1 MIFNP
6 YGMTLAA
13 HEPFVNRERA
23 IEKAADIESVRR
35 VVYQSKER
43 LLVKDTDCG
52 YEMSVRI
59 EELKQL
65 LAAYRNGLI
74 IERSSE

>member
-1 MIFNP
+1 
-6 YGMTLAA
+6 MTLAA
-13 HEPFVNRERA
+13 HEPFVNREQA

-35 VVYQSKER
+35 VVYQSRER
-43 LLVKDTDCG
+43 LLVKDTDSG
-52 YEMSVRI
+52 YEMAIRI
-59 EELKQL
+59 DELKQL